1 MDNNNFWRQV
11 FSGANGYASSKRI
24 LGAFCLLVC
33 VGLIIYLAIVSKDSD
48 NVKNLIEMMMGVS
61 ALLLGINSVTSIW
74 RKSPEKKSK
83 KEDN

>member
-1 MDNNNFWRQV
+1 MNNDNFWRQV

-24 LGAFCLLVC
+24 LGAFCLLACMGV
-33 VGLIIYLAIVSKDSD
+33 IIYLAIVSKDSD

-74 RKSPEKKSK
+74 RKTSSSK
-83 KEDN
+83 KNQKK